1 MQESRF
7 TGFVLCSI
15 RYALCYFPVAKGDTE
30 NGIIV
35 DSEGRGNET
44 MKNMFADI
52 PDAIPEEIFETII
65 EKESFRL
72 ERIVSDGQ
80 LTAEDEWYDEDEN
93 EWFIL
98 LKGSAGL
105 LLEGDEEPLVLKP
118 GDYLNLP
125 AHRRHKVVWTDAN
138 EKTVWLALH
147 YQ

>member
-1 MQESRF
+1 M
-7 TGFVLCSI
+7 
-15 RYALCYFPVAKGDTE
+15 RYAICSFPVANRYVEDV
-30 NGIIV
+30 IIV

-44 MKNMFADI
+44 MENIFADI

-105 LLEGDEEPLVLKP
+105 LLEGDREPLVLKP

-125 AHRRHKVVWTDAN
+125 AHRKHKVVWTDAD
-138 EKTVWLALH
+138 EKTIWLALH
-147 YQ
+147 YK

>member
-1 MQESRF
+1 LPLTGGPSRI
-7 TGFVLCSI
+7 TMYGLS
-15 RYALCYFPVAKGDTE
+15 ALCCFPVAKRHTE
-30 NGIIV
+30 DGIIV
-35 DSEGRGNET
+35 YKDDKT
-44 MKNMFADI
+44 MKNIFSDI

-105 LLEGDEEPLVLKP
+105 LLEGDKEPLVLKP

-125 AHRRHKVVWTDAN
+125 GHRKHKVLWTDAD
-138 EKTVWLALH
+138 EKTIWLALH
-147 YQ
+147 YK

>member
-1 MQESRF
+1 MY
-7 TGFVLCSI
+7 
-15 RYALCYFPVAKGDTE
+15 YAPCYFPVANRYVED
-30 NGIIV
+30 GIIV

-44 MKNMFADI
+44 MENIFADI

-105 LLEGDEEPLVLKP
+105 LLEGDREPLVLKP

-125 AHRRHKVVWTDAN
+125 AHRKHKVVWTDAD

-147 YQ
+147 YK

>member
-1 MQESRF
+1 MPHCLSRSL
-7 TGFVLCSI
+7 VSI
-15 RYALCYFPVAKGDTE
+15 IYFHIA
-30 NGIIV
+30 NGHVEDDIIV
-35 DSEGRGNET
+35 YYEDKDNKK
-44 MKNMFADI
+44 MKNIFADI
-52 PDAIPEEIFETII
+52 PDVIPEEIFETII

-105 LLEGDEEPLVLKP
+105 LLEGDREPLVLKP

-125 AHRRHKVVWTDAN
+125 AHRKHKVVWTDAD

-147 YQ
+147 YK

>member
-1 MQESRF
+1 MRHTYAEYHRRKKPSN
-7 TGFVLCSI
+7 TLWKMVLLWI
-15 RYALCYFPVAKGDTE
+15 LR
-30 NGIIV
+30 
-35 DSEGRGNET
+35 GRGNET
-44 MKNMFADI
+44 MKNIFADI

-105 LLEGDEEPLVLKP
+105 LLEGDREPLVLKP

-125 AHRRHKVVWTDAN
+125 AHRRHKVLWTDAD

-147 YQ
+147 HK

>member
-1 MQESRF
+1 
-7 TGFVLCSI
+7 
-15 RYALCYFPVAKGDTE
+15 
-30 NGIIV
+30 
-35 DSEGRGNET
+35 
-44 MKNMFADI
+44 MKNIFADI

-65 EKESFRL
+65 EAGSFRL

-80 LTAEDEWYDEDEN
+80 LTSEDEWYDENES

-105 LLEGDEEPLVLKP
+105 LLEGDKEPFVLQP

-125 AHRRHKVVWTDAN
+125 AHRRHKVIWTDAD

>member
-1 MQESRF
+1 MHPIWAIHFMVEKGY
-7 TGFVLCSI
+7 TG
-15 RYALCYFPVAKGDTE
+15 

-35 DSEGRGNET
+35 YCEDKDDKK
-44 MKNMFADI
+44 MKNIFADI
-52 PDAIPEEIFETII
+52 PDAIPEEMFETII

-105 LLEGDEEPLVLKP
+105 LLEGDKEPLVLKP

-125 AHRRHKVVWTDAN
+125 AHRRHKLLWTDAD
-138 EKTVWLALH
+138 EKTIWLALH
-147 YQ
+147 YK